1 MNETNKTID
10 SKITKLYENVDSK
23 INVVDSTIVDLEN
36 GINECLTGDFFWD
49 QNKILCRTSHE
60 GLKFLIFER
69 IMEES
74 PHYVRV

>member
-36 GINECLTGDFFWD
+36 GINECLTGDFF
-49 QNKILCRTSHE
+49 
-60 GLKFLIFER
+60 
-69 IMEES
+69 
-74 PHYVRV
+74 